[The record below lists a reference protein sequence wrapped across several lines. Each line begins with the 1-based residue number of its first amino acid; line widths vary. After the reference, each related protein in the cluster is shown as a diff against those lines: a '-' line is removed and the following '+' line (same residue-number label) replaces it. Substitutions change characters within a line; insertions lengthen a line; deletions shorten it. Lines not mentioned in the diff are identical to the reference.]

1 MNGLLWLLAILGLAF
16 AGVYFFA
23 PAYLVALTIGLVRR
37 WGRLSPKF
45 VVVDGISWP
54 YLEGG
59 PADGEVIVLLHG
71 FGGDKNNWPLYAR
84 NFTKRYRVIAP
95 DMPGFGDNT
104 RDPDWDYGMEKQAGR
119 LQQFVQE
126 LGIDSF
132 HLAGNSMGGFIA
144 LYYALNYPNDLLSLT
159 LFDNAGVRSKN
170 KSELEIA
177 IEERKNLLIARTME
191 EFDNLLDFITH
202 KKIPSPTFM
211 KKALLKVQQ
220 RNFDFL
226 DKLFWKL
233 ADEAVDETVTDRL
246 SEISTP
252 TLVIWGRHDR
262 VLDVSCTEAMAASIP
277 NNKVVILEDAG
288 HIPMIEKPRE
298 SALHHL
304 ELIAG
309 LSSRTGAVACHDG
322 ESDQQRREAG

>member
-1 MNGLLWLLAILGLAF
+1 MSGLLWLVAIPGLAF

-23 PAYLVALTIGLVRR
+23 PAYLVAVTIGLVRR
-37 WGRLSPKF
+37 WGRLSPKS

-59 PADGEVIVLLHG
+59 PPDGEVIVLLHG

-95 DMPGFGDNT
+95 DLPGFGENV
-104 RDPDWDYGMEKQAGR
+104 RDPDWDYGMETQAER
-119 LQQFVQE
+119 LQRFIHE
-126 LGIDSF
+126 LRIDKF

-144 LYYALNYPNDLLSLT
+144 LYYALDYPNDLLSLT

-177 IEERKNLLIARTME
+177 IGERKNLLIARTME
-191 EFDNLLDFITH
+191 EFDQLLAFISH

-211 KKALLKVQQ
+211 KKALLQIQQ
-220 RNFDFL
+220 RNFEFL
-226 DKLFWKL
+226 DKLFWRL

-246 SEISTP
+246 SEISMP

-277 NNKVVILEDAG
+277 NNKVVIFEDAG

-298 SALHHL
+298 SAQHHL
-304 ELIAG
+304 ELIAA
-309 LSSRTGAVACHDG
+309 S
-322 ESDQQRREAG
+322 

>member
-1 MNGLLWLLAILGLAF
+1 
-16 AGVYFFA
+16 
-23 PAYLVALTIGLVRR
+23 
-37 WGRLSPKF
+37 
-45 VVVDGISWP
+45 
-54 YLEGG
+54 
-59 PADGEVIVLLHG
+59 
-71 FGGDKNNWPLYAR
+71 
-84 NFTKRYRVIAP
+84 
-95 DMPGFGDNT
+95 
-104 RDPDWDYGMEKQAGR
+104 
-119 LQQFVQE
+119 
-126 LGIDSF
+126 
-132 HLAGNSMGGFIA
+132 
-144 LYYALNYPNDLLSLT
+144 
-159 LFDNAGVRSKN
+159 LFDNAGVQSKN

-177 IEERKNLLIARTME
+177 IGERKNLLIARTME

-202 KKIPSPTFM
+202 KTIPSPTFM

-226 DKLFWKL
+226 DKLFWEL

-262 VLDVSCTEAMAASIP
+262 LIDVSCAETMAASIP
-277 NNKVVILEDAG
+277 NNKVVIFEDAG

-309 LSSRTGAVACHDG
+309 L
-322 ESDQQRREAG
+322 